1 MNYFN
6 LTPRVDFQISKN
18 NFISIRDQYARYSA
32 HGNGVG
38 ALNLPEQATTA

>member
-18 NFISIRDQYARYSA
+18 SFMSIRDQYARYSA
-32 HGNGVG
+32 QGLGVG
-38 ALNLPEQATTA
+38 ALVLPEQATAA